1 MDGDLEGDGC
11 EGSVV
16 RGGKSVD
23 EAGCMGGDGSGGG
36 GSGSDG
42 VAGVTADVCAT
53 IARIFRLNSAS
64 AEINHWAMILTAA
77 LSSDDDGE
85 AVDRSG

>member
-11 EGSVV
+11 ESSVV
-16 RGGKSVD
+16 PGGRSVD
-23 EAGCMGGDGSGGG
+23 EAGRRGGDGSGGG

-42 VAGVTADVCAT
+42 VAGVTADVCTT
-53 IARIFRLNSAS
+53 IARICRPNSVS
-64 AEINHWAMILTAA
+64 VEINHWAMILTAA
-77 LSSDDDGE
+77 LSSDDDGD